1 MHFLCW
7 YHQMKLENW
16 VSFQKWAFCMKYESF
31 KLTSTAFLHLPFNS
45 TKLSEF
51 QTKRTFCSIWSIP
64 DFTGCPKKYGLQ
76 ELVYIFFLAST
87 WAEKQLSAGQQLLGG
102 TFAGKMSSLFN
113 LILWEII
120 IEISSVVRGSKQI
133 WPPIWIKQICSL
145 VWINF
150 LPKSF
155 ASSHNRGNFYNYF
168 HSIELN
174 NDDIFPAKVPP
185 SSCCPVLSCF
195 SAHVACQ
202 FLM

>member
-1 MHFLCW
+1 
-7 YHQMKLENW
+7 
-16 VSFQKWAFCMKYESF
+16 
-31 KLTSTAFLHLPFNS
+31 
-45 TKLSEF
+45 
-51 QTKRTFCSIWSIP
+51 
-64 DFTGCPKKYGLQ
+64 
-76 ELVYIFFLAST
+76 
-87 WAEKQLSAGQQLLGG
+87 
-102 TFAGKMSSLFN
+102 MSSLFN

-168 HSIELN
+168 HSIELK
-174 NDDIFPAKVPP
+174 NDNIFPAKVPP

-195 SAHVACQ
+195 SAHVSMSIPDVDCQ
-202 FLM
+202 KSPCIYYHSKLIFHSSLNLKPGWMHRCSEWGSWSGCTPRKLARLRGRQTWLLKKEWLKLFYI